1 MAREEVRVS
10 LFPFMSVLACTIGAL
25 IMLLTSLALSAVT
38 PPARRDAAA
47 NAPAPSQDADRA
59 EAIGRPAEGPAPPPA
74 PEREA
79 AESES
84 LARVEGLLAQVD
96 RLVTGRDGTSRPP
109 DLGALEARL
118 ARVSQDRK
126 LVSDLAALEKAGAAL
141 ATDDESVEADIA
153 ALESR
158 RETLPI
164 LIDPTGLSRHFE
176 PWFIECD
183 ARGIT
188 LHRATDDF
196 RHFEPREEISS
207 SGELGRYL
215 RRLRAM
221 PGAVLIL
228 LVRSDGI
235 DTADAT
241 HAAAQALGVRVASLP
256 LPGRGALDF
265 SMLRRAEGASPDRGA
280 DRE

>member
-25 IMLLTSLALSAVT
+25 ILLLTSLALSAVT
-38 PPARRDAAA
+38 PPERRKAAA
-47 NAPAPSQDADRA
+47 SVPAPEQDAPRA
-59 EAIGRPAEGPAPPPA
+59 EALGPPAEAPPPE
-74 PEREA
+74 PKREA
-79 AESES
+79 AEAES
-84 LARVEGLLAQVD
+84 LARVEGLFAQVD
-96 RLVTGRDGTSRPP
+96 HLVTDRDGTSRPP
-109 DLGALEARL
+109 DLGSLEARL
-118 ARVSQDRK
+118 ARLRQDRK
-126 LVSDLAALEKAGAAL
+126 LVSDLAALEAAGAAL
-141 ATDDESVEADIA
+141 ATDDASVEADIE

-256 LPGRGALDF
+256 LPGRGELDF
-265 SMLRRAEGASPDRGA
+265 SMLRRAEGAAPDRGA

>member
-25 IMLLTSLALSAVT
+25 IMLLTSLALSAVA
-38 PPARRDAAA
+38 PPERRDAVPTVPEPLQDAPRIDATGRPA
-47 NAPAPSQDADRA
+47 NAPARPSEPKRDVADA
-59 EAIGRPAEGPAPPPA
+59 
-74 PEREA
+74 
-79 AESES
+79 ES
-84 LARVEGLLAQVD
+84 LARVEELFAQVD
-96 RLVTGRDGTSRPP
+96 RLVSGRNGATRPP

-126 LVSDLAALEKAGAAL
+126 LVADLAALEAAGAAL
-141 ATDDESVEADIA
+141 ARGDESVEADIA

-183 ARGIT
+183 ARGVT
-188 LHRATDDF
+188 LHRAIDDF

-221 PGAVLIL
+221 PGSVLIL

-256 LPGRGALDF
+256 LPGRGELDF
-265 SMLRRAEGASPDRGA
+265 SMLRRAEGAAADRGA
-280 DRE
+280 GRE